1 MSSRAGARVM
11 TDRKRTM
18 PIEAALKAAFQ
29 RLEARPIP
37 EHLKVVI
44 DQLDDPDDVT
54 PSPSPPQS
62 PEP

>member
-1 MSSRAGARVM
+1 MSDKKRAGAI
-11 TDRKRTM
+11 DG
-18 PIEAALKAAFQ
+18 ALKAAFQ

-44 DQLDDPDDVT
+44 DQLDGPDEIT

>member
-1 MSSRAGARVM
+1 
-11 TDRKRTM
+11 M